1 MNTYSI
7 SEFAQRIGVSVKTLQ
22 RWNREGR
29 LTPSRTPTNRRV
41 YTDEHLYQVLP
52 QRQSTE
58 QATVV
63 YMRVS
68 SQAQKPDL
76 ANQRTVLEQFCAARG
91 LAVTDWVS
99 EVGGGL
105 NFKRPRFLALVD
117 RIVTHQVAM
126 VVIAHKDRLM
136 RFGFDLFAHLCRR
149 HDCEIVVM
157 NTETLSP
164 EQEMVQDLMTIVHC
178 FSSRLYGLRNYRK
191 ALSRALK
198 DDKA

>member
-91 LAVTDWVS
+91 LAVTEWVS

-178 FSSRLYGLRNYRK
+178 FSSRLYGLSN
-191 ALSRALK
+191 
-198 DDKA
+198 